1 MGPPLLRVSCEK
13 PFPQTPPLTQ
23 RMRLIVIGS
32 PRQRQ
37 ELREQIEGAVPDV
50 VGEFSSLTQA
60 RDAGIDADAF
70 LLTARAQNLDDET
83 AVESLT
89 PREIEVLE
97 LVAEGLSN
105 KAVAT
110 RLGIS
115 DQTVKFHLTSIS
127 GKLGA
132 INRTDAVRRA
142 VRRGLITL

>member
-1 MGPPLLRVSCEK
+1 MRV
-13 PFPQTPPLTQ
+13 
-23 RMRLIVIGS
+23 IVIG
-32 PRQRQ
+32 RALQRQ
-37 ELREQIEGAVPDV
+37 NLREQLETAVPDV
-50 VGEFSSLTQA
+50 VGEFSSLAEA
-60 RDAGIDADAF
+60 RDSGIEADAF
-70 LLTARAQNLDDET
+70 VLATPDIADDLDD
-83 AVESLT
+83 APSVESLT

-105 KAVAT
+105 KAVAL